1 MSTVLSLSFI
11 PIISKSI
18 HVCLVKR
25 AGYTLRVDQSS
36 IKMSSLVLFKHV
48 NYYLNATKV
57 FYIESI
63 KKNNTW
69 KCGCIVFIF
78 FFFFLTFKFS
88 FYGFNLC
95 ACVEEIRQSVLEK
108 IEYVI
113 KLVSS
118 WVKLRIVRLAP
129 EWMSAVATVRIL
141 HKYISTGVV

>member
-63 KKNNTW
+63 KTE
-69 KCGCIVFIF
+69 IIHESVDVLFLF
-78 FFFFLTFKFS
+78 FFYFFNLQVFFLRFQFMRMRRR
-88 FYGFNLC
+88 N
-95 ACVEEIRQSVLEK
+95 
-108 IEYVI
+108 
-113 KLVSS
+113 
-118 WVKLRIVRLAP
+118 
-129 EWMSAVATVRIL
+129 
-141 HKYISTGVV
+141 